1 MEDGEVPKLSEPTPP
16 SRRKLTI
23 GRFAKIALPHVGLY
37 LFLFLFLLGGAWAF
51 AKIEDGEDRRKQ
63 AEKLE
68 RIKEVYQRIRDASE
82 GLCPA
87 AAKSNRFDEQIYSS
101 LSKLSSFMEGRPFQV
116 TNLESINKDL
126 ISPRWDKMSAILY
139 SLSILTTTGYAAA
152 SPQTGGGQLF
162 AIAYGLVGIPLMVL
176 AAVDIGRFLSDVV
189 LFLYTKNLRAWKR
202 LTDMLGFTAKKQ
214 QMMELVEIKAIKP
227 QRRRSR
233 RRLSRRK
240 RRGFGRSRRQKEAD
254 PNAKRLPLSVNAA
267 ILLLFCCLGGFV
279 YLAAGGNQKSF
290 IEAFFITF
298 NLVANLTMS
307 EMPNDLSH
315 ALTLIYIIMF
325 VTCGLAV
332 LSMCADLAASE
343 LKWLFLKIHYF
354 GRKINWKRKV
364 RKTPEV
370 HEQLEVE
377 VKELLKII
385 EQIRR
390 KYPEKDKITSSDI
403 LQYMHDLRG
412 DRPSWVC
419 ITHHRRDT
427 IAFMPQSIET
437 LRFADEMDQDEQHSH
452 RSISRS
458 EEARV

>member
-1 MEDGEVPKLSEPTPP
+1 MHML
-16 SRRKLTI
+16 
-23 GRFAKIALPHVGLY
+23 
-37 LFLFLFLLGGAWAF
+37 
-51 AKIEDGEDRRKQ
+51 Q
-63 AEKLE
+63 
-68 RIKEVYQRIRDASE
+68 
-82 GLCPA
+82 
-87 AAKSNRFDEQIYSS
+87 
-101 LSKLSSFMEGRPFQV
+101 
-116 TNLESINKDL
+116 
-126 ISPRWDKMSAILY
+126 
-139 SLSILTTTGYAAA
+139 TTTGYAAA
-152 SPQTGGGQLF
+152 SPQTIGGQLF
-162 AIAYGLVGIPLMVL
+162 AIAYGLIGIPLMVL

-189 LFLYTKNLRAWKR
+189 IFLYSKNVRAWKR
-202 LTDMLGFTAKKQ
+202 LTDILGFTAKKQ

-227 QRRRSR
+227 QRRISR
-233 RRLSRRK
+233 RRRRPRSRGPFRRRK
-240 RRGFGRSRRQKEAD
+240 ELD

-267 ILLLFCCLGGFV
+267 ILLLFCCLGGLV

-307 EMPNDLSH
+307 EMPNDLNH
-315 ALTLIYIIMF
+315 ALTLIYIILF

-364 RKTPEV
+364 RKAPAT

-390 KYPEKDKITSSDI
+390 KYPDKDKITSSDI

-452 RSISRS
+452 RSMSRS
-458 EEARV
+458 EEVRV

>member
-1 MEDGEVPKLSEPTPP
+1 MEALEDGELV
-16 SRRKLTI
+16 
-23 GRFAKIALPHVGLY
+23 KIALPHLGLY
-37 LFLFLFLLGGAWAF
+37 LFLFLFLLGGAWVF

-63 AEKLE
+63 AEKLD
-68 RIKEVYQRIRDASE
+68 RIKEVYQQIHDESRQ
-82 GLCPA
+82 LCPMSSRQP
-87 AAKSNRFDEQIYSS
+87 KFDSKLFGS
-101 LSKLSSFMEGRPFQV
+101 FSKLSSLMEGRPFKI
-116 TNLESINKDL
+116 TNLSNLSEDL
-126 ISPRWDKMSAILY
+126 ILPKWDKMSAILY

-152 SPQTGGGQLF
+152 APQTGGGQLF

-189 LFLYTKNLRAWKR
+189 LTLYSKNVRAWKH
-202 LTDMLGFTAKKQ
+202 LKDMLGFRAKKQ

-233 RRLSRRK
+233 RRIPRNRKSRPWG
-240 RRGFGRSRRQKEAD
+240 RRRKEAD

-267 ILLLFCCLGGFV
+267 VLLLFCCVGGLV
-279 YLAAGGNQKSF
+279 YLAAGKKYSYSALEQPHISGGNQKSF

-315 ALTLIYIIMF
+315 ALTLIYIILF

-354 GRKINWKRKV
+354 GRKINWKRRG
-364 RKTPEV
+364 RKAPQE

-390 KYPEKDKITSSDI
+390 KYPEKEKITSSDI

-452 RSISRS
+452 RSISRN